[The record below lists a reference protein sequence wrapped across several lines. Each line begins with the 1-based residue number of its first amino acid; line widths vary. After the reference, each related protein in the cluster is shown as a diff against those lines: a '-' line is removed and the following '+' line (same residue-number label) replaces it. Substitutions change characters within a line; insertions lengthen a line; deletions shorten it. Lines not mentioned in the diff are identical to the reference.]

1 MLAVFCL
8 FASVQSLICQHRR
21 LKWERIS
28 PPLIALKGKTPTCQI
43 DDDDSNDAFVNDT
56 PSNTVLGFKIFA
68 LEYIT
73 RLPEN
78 VVNIFPKITDYE
90 AILTKITKVERKHF
104 QGLTELVFVNLMEN
118 QIETVTADAFA
129 DCKKLEFLYLNSNE
143 IKSLTPN
150 HFQAQPNLR
159 YLSLEDN
166 EIEVFPKDLF
176 TENTKLEQIEVGNN
190 RLRVIDADIF
200 DHLFAWKLIDLTSNY
215 CIDRSFS
222 SQNASDTL
230 AALKI
235 FLLADC
241 RELHD

>member
-1 MLAVFCL
+1 MLAAICFL
-8 FASVQSLICQHRR
+8 GSVQSLVCLHRR

-43 DDDDSNDAFVNDT
+43 DDDDSNDAFVHSA
-56 PSNTVLGFKIFA
+56 PSTTVLGFKIFA

-78 VVNIFPKITDYE
+78 LVEVFPNITDYE
-90 AILTKITKVERKHF
+90 AILTKITTVKRKLF
-104 QGLTELVFVNLMEN
+104 QGLNELVFVNLMEN

-129 DCKKLEFLYLNSNE
+129 DCTKLEFLYLNSNE
-143 IKSLTPN
+143 IKVLAPN

-166 EIEVFPKDLF
+166 EIVVFPKDLF
-176 TENTKLEQIEVGNN
+176 AANTKLEEIEVGNN
-190 RLRVIDADIF
+190 RLRVIDADVF
-200 DHLFAWKLIDLTSNY
+200 DHLVAWKLIGLSSNY

-222 SQNASDTL
+222 SQNSSDTL
-230 AALKI
+230 AALKT
-235 FLLADC
+235 LLTADC
-241 RELHD
+241 SEHHD